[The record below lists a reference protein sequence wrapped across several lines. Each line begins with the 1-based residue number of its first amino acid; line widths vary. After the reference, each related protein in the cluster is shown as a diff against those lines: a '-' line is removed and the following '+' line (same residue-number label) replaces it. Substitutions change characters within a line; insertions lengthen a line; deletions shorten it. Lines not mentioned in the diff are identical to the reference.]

1 MRAVS
6 AMPAAS
12 IPAPVPEERAM
23 TERRLRDPQPMDESA
38 AGERRASSAHDWLAD
53 MRAAR
58 RAERAPD
65 DVRER
70 LLERARELGQS
81 VEGHAPSLPLG
92 IEPALSLGLLNERPL
107 NEKLRAGRLLPER
120 RQAERFLTE
129 RGPLEAWTHPLLAR
143 VAGASLMIGLVVLVI
158 ADVRRPSGS
167 VLPAMSAKAEPE
179 PAAVR
184 DDEPSAS
191 ERALAAS
198 FPVASPAASA
208 ALSPAASAV
217 VWAPSDV
224 PAAPA
229 MSERAPAAE
238 APARGGSPS
247 ESPDLLAA
255 APVLGGT
262 GDVRPELSNLA
273 QRVARAML
281 SSTQLST
288 EPPTGHL
295 TEAPRPAA
303 SLPDVPLPRDVGPPW
318 LSPHAALS
326 AIRTVT
332 MPYLQGAPSFP
343 KGTHVRARGN
353 VRADTRPESGRNLI
367 TNGDFSR
374 GDVMWS
380 VRSWQGFG
388 NTSVAAYYSVQ
399 AGALCTTLQRDQQ
412 VLGGWPWDD
421 RRLSPSS
428 FELERGKSYRVSLRA
443 WSTGPELVQLVV
455 KVGHQK
461 PPYKPALVA
470 KVPITAER
478 GLFDIDFVAARSDT
492 LSGFAF
498 VATGPSDR
506 PVSEFCIDDVSV
518 RPIDADR

>member
-1 MRAVS
+1 
-6 AMPAAS
+6 MPAAS

-23 TERRLRDPQPMDESA
+23 TERRPRGPQPTDESA
-38 AGERRASSAHDWLAD
+38 AGERRASAHDWLAD

-81 VEGHAPSLPLG
+81 VEGQAPSLPLG
-92 IEPALSLGLLNERPL
+92 VEPALSLGLLNERLLHERPL
-107 NEKLRAGRLLPER
+107 HEKLRARRLLPER
-120 RQAERFLTE
+120 RQAERFLAE

-158 ADVRRPSGS
+158 ADVRRPIGS
-167 VLPAMSAKAEPE
+167 ALPAMSAKVEPE
-179 PAAVR
+179 PPAARGAPSGVR
-184 DDEPSAS
+184 AAPAVS
-191 ERALAAS
+191 ERAS
-198 FPVASPAASA
+198 
-208 ALSPAASAV
+208 
-217 VWAPSDV
+217 
-224 PAAPA
+224 
-229 MSERAPAAE
+229 AAE
-238 APARGGSPS
+238 APGRGGSPS
-247 ESPDLLAA
+247 ESPELLAA
-255 APVLGGT
+255 APALGGP
-262 GDVRPELSNLA
+262 GDARPELSSLA

-281 SSTQLST
+281 SSKPLST
-288 EPPTGHL
+288 ERPAGHL
-295 TEAPRPAA
+295 TEAQHPAG
-303 SLPDVPLPRDVGPPW
+303 SLPEVPLPRDTAPPW

-343 KGTHVRARGN
+343 KGTRVRARGN
-353 VRADTRPESGRNLI
+353 VRADISPESGRNLI

-388 NTSVAAYYSVQ
+388 DTSVAAYYSVQ
-399 AGALCTTLQRDQQ
+399 AGALCTTLQRNQQ

-443 WSTGPELVQLVV
+443 WSSGPELVQVVV

-461 PPYKPALVA
+461 PPYEPALVA
-470 KVPITAER
+470 KVPITAEP
-478 GLFDIDFVAARSDT
+478 GLFDIDFVAARSDA

-506 PVSEFCIDDVSV
+506 PVSEFCIDDVAV

>member
-1 MRAVS
+1 
-6 AMPAAS
+6 
-12 IPAPVPEERAM
+12 
-23 TERRLRDPQPMDESA
+23 
-38 AGERRASSAHDWLAD
+38 
-53 MRAAR
+53 
-58 RAERAPD
+58 
-65 DVRER
+65 
-70 LLERARELGQS
+70 
-81 VEGHAPSLPLG
+81 
-92 IEPALSLGLLNERPL
+92 
-107 NEKLRAGRLLPER
+107 
-120 RQAERFLTE
+120 
-129 RGPLEAWTHPLLAR
+129 
-143 VAGASLMIGLVVLVI
+143 
-158 ADVRRPSGS
+158 
-167 VLPAMSAKAEPE
+167 MSAKDEPE
-179 PAAVR
+179 PPALR
-184 DDEPSAS
+184 DSEPSAS
-191 ERALAAS
+191 EGA
-198 FPVASPAASA
+198 PAAPF
-208 ALSPAASAV
+208 PAAV
-217 VWAPSDV
+217 VWAPL
-224 PAAPA
+224 PAASV

-238 APARGGSPS
+238 APARGGSPG
-247 ESPDLLAA
+247 ESPELLAA
-255 APVLGGT
+255 APVLGGP
-262 GDVRPELSNLA
+262 GDVRPELSSLA

-281 SSTQLST
+281 SST
-288 EPPTGHL
+288 EHP
-295 TEAPRPAA
+295 TEAQRPSD
-303 SLPDVPLPRDVGPPW
+303 SLPEVPLPRDVGPPW

-353 VRADTRPESGRNLI
+353 VRADTSRESGRNLI

-380 VRSWQGFG
+380 VRTWQGFG

-498 VATGPSDR
+498 VATSPSDR